1 MTDITLEGLEARIRA
16 LKSIKDIVSS
26 MKALSALSIRKA
38 EAILPDL
45 RTYSKNIEDSMAQ
58 ILHYF
63 PEALRFFPDNEDR
76 SLIVVFCSEQGLCGL
91 FNEKIIS
98 QAQSIINEH
107 VTGIVV
113 SGTRGFN
120 EARARGLPVMLT
132 LSSPVSVDAVDIKVM
147 NLTTELF
154 QLYQEGRF
162 QQLYLLFAY
171 HRKKG
176 DYLIVRQRV
185 LPPPMKKIMKRART
199 RRPPLIYMKPEEI
212 MEELLQQFL
221 SISLYKAFVESLA
234 SENASRLL
242 SMERASK
249 AIQDRFSELSEL
261 YNYLRQ
267 EEITNETIEII
278 SAFEALRPLRF
289 SF

>member
-1 MTDITLEGLEARIRA
+1 MTDLSLEGLESRLRS
-16 LKSIKDIVSS
+16 LKSIKDIVNS
-26 MKALSALSIRKA
+26 MKALSGLSIRKA

-63 PEALRFFPDNEDR
+63 PEALTALADTRGK

-91 FNEKIIS
+91 FNEKIITEV
-98 QAQSIINEH
+98 QKGLTEQVE
-107 VTGIVV
+107 GIVV
-113 SGTRGFN
+113 SGTRGFE
-120 EARARGLPVMLT
+120 EASSRGLPVMLA
-132 LSSPVSVDAVDIKVM
+132 LKSPVSVDAVDVKVM
-147 NLTTELF
+147 NLTAELF
-154 QLYQEGRF
+154 RLYQEGRF

-185 LPPPMKKIMKRART
+185 LPPPLKKIMKRTTAKRA
-199 RRPPLIYMKPEEI
+199 PLIYMKPEEI
-212 MEELLQQFL
+212 MEELLKQFL
-221 SISLYKAFVESLA
+221 TVSLYKAFVESLA

-249 AIQDRFSELSEL
+249 AIEERFSELSEL

-278 SAFEALRPLRF
+278 SGFEALR
-289 SF
+289 

>member
-1 MTDITLEGLEARIRA
+1 MTDINLEGIESRLRS
-16 LKSIKDIVSS
+16 LKSIKEIVNS

-45 RTYSKNIEDSMAQ
+45 RTYSNKIEDSMAQ

-63 PEALRFFPDNEDR
+63 PEALRVFPEHEDK

-91 FNEKIIS
+91 FNEKIITE
-98 QAQSIINEH
+98 AENSINDN

-113 SGTRGFN
+113 SGTKGFD

-132 LSSPVSVDAVDIKVM
+132 LNSPVSIDAVDIKVM

-154 QLYQEGRF
+154 HLYQEGRF

-176 DYLIVRQRV
+176 DYLVVRQRV
-185 LPPPMKKIMKRART
+185 LPPPLKKIMKKART
-199 RRPPLIYMKPEEI
+199 KRAPMIYMEPDEI
-212 MEELLQQFL
+212 MKELFKQFL
-221 SISLYKAFVESLA
+221 SVSLYKAFVESLA

-249 AIQDRFSELSEL
+249 SIEEKFSDLAEL

-278 SAFEALRPLRF
+278 SAFEALKP
-289 SF
+289 